1 MINVPFGP
9 NGQPLTPI
17 EPPRPTLFT
26 GTVLW
31 VFDNLDEYAAWLLAN
46 QPIPP
51 TPSPPETETTEP

>member
-26 GTVLW
+26 GSVLW
-31 VFDNLDEYAAWLLAN
+31 VFDDTTEYAAWIKAN
-46 QPIPP
+46 FPIPP
-51 TPSPPETETTEP
+51 PPDNAE